1 MQQSVP
7 CKRVVQ
13 LAELAHEQKSQYLS
27 MVTSID
33 ENRSLNRLLFFKILL
48 YAVALHLMFLKNK

>member
-33 ENRSLNRLLFFKILL
+33 ENRSLNRLLFFEILL